1 MSLIFEEKFHDFG
14 LSRFSK
20 TASFGI
26 IVAFN
31 GRSDKVIKGCTS
43 AHGSAR
49 IIKTVTYEGIAFLIS
64 FAKYPDKYLISFAK
78 YPDKYLISFAKYPVW
93 YVGNL
98 SATETK
104 FFFFPK
110 ALEATSTVCKSM
122 T

>member
-31 GRSDKVIKGCTS
+31 GRSDKVIEGCTS

-78 YPDKYLISFAKYPVW
+78 YPVR

-110 ALEATSTVCKSM
+110 PLEATSTVCKSM